1 MKRITIGRSKDCD
14 IVINDERDN
23 VSRKHAVI
31 SFSLWGR
38 MTLSD
43 TSSNGTFINDRRML
57 KGASLPVTRD
67 DKIRLGDSW
76 VLDWSRV
83 ADPYRL
89 WRRVLLVAAVLLV
102 VGGIVAAVLL
112 SGSGND
118 PEQQPLVPLEAERAD
133 TVWNSDSTGRW
144 APTETHIDVE
154 GTTPAAKQTAT
165 PKAKNQ
171 AQPKRTNN
179 RQQVNRAAQRRYES
193 IDLGDSVYVD
203 DEDDYYEPQQP
214 KKMRTVRSKNAL

>member
-31 SFSLWGR
+31 TFSLWGR

-57 KGASLPVTRD
+57 KGASLPVTRA
-67 DKIRLGDSW
+67 DKVRLGDSW
-76 VLDWSRV
+76 VLDWGSV

-89 WRRVLLVAAVLLV
+89 WRRVLAVVAVLLV
-102 VGGIVAAVLL
+102 AGGIVAAILL
-112 SGSGND
+112 TGRGD
-118 PEQQPLVPLEAERAD
+118 KPGPQPLAPLDGERAD

-154 GTTPAAKQTAT
+154 GTTPAAKQAAK
-165 PKAKNQ
+165 PKAKRASKPGRTDNRRQ
-171 AQPKRTNN
+171 LKR
-179 RQQVNRAAQRRYES
+179 AIQRHNETGEWA
-193 IDLGDSVYVD
+193 DTVCVD
-203 DEDDYYEPQQP
+203 DEEDYSKPQKP
-214 KKMRTVRSKNAL
+214 RKMRTVRDKNSL